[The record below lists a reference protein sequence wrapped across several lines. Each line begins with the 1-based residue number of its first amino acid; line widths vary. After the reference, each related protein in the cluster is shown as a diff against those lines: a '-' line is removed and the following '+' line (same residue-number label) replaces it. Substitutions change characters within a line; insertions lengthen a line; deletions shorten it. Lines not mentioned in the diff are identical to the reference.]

1 MKDEDIK
8 KNKNQLE
15 TQAKKRI
22 KTGLILN
29 EFGQKNKI
37 NVTQQELNQEI
48 QKQFQMM
55 PGQEK
60 IVKEYYE
67 KNPSAIASLRGSIYE
82 EKIISEIKKQAKVN
96 LKEISKDE
104 AEKILKS
111 ENEKNIK
118 LNKKENKKETK
129 DTKSAIKAKKTPR
142 SKKLPS
148 KKTKKVSK
156 K

>member
-1 MKDEDIK
+1 MKTLK
-8 KNKNQLE
+8 KKKDLE

-82 EKIISEIKKQAKVN
+82 EKIINEIKKQAKVN

-111 ENEKNIK
+111 ENEKNKISLQK
-118 LNKKENKKETK
+118 KRKREKKILNLLKNKKNNY
-129 DTKSAIKAKKTPR
+129 I
-142 SKKLPS
+142 
-148 KKTKKVSK
+148 
-156 K
+156 